1 MRSLTVAAFALLLL
15 LPPLDRAVAQTGQ
28 DLLQQAVV
36 KERANGDLRGAIAI
50 YERIVREFR
59 ADRPLVANA
68 LVQLG
73 SCYERL
79 GSTEAERAYQR
90 VVREF
95 GDQAEFVAQ
104 ARTRLAGLR
113 TAAAP
118 GRGPVARR
126 LLTTAATHGSSP
138 SSRPPFYDPARP
150 ASRRW
155 SS

>member
-1 MRSLTVAAFALLLL
+1 M
-15 LPPLDRAVAQTGQ
+15 AQTGH
-28 DLLQQAVV
+28 DLLQQALVR
-36 KERANGDLRGAIAI
+36 ERANGDLRGAIAI

-95 GDQAEFVAQ
+95 GDQTEFAAQ

-118 GRGPVARR
+118 GSGPTAR
-126 LLTTAATHGSSP
+126 LLLSRADIGPDAFHHVEQECWLRARGHERAVTH
-138 SSRPPFYDPARP
+138 
-150 ASRRW
+150 
-155 SS
+155 